1 MMHTDNQHYDA
12 QCFLSVGDL
21 VLGLLERVNSD
32 GTAGR
37 ELGVLD
43 RMARLTALGQSYGEA
58 VEAMYLTQHFKV
70 AILGFDVNKSPP
82 QKN

>member
-1 MMHTDNQHYDA
+1 MHTDNQHYDA

-21 VLGLLERVNSD
+21 VLGFLERVNAS

-37 ELGVLD
+37 DLSVLE

-58 VEAMYLTQHFKV
+58 QKYEPTHPPILTV
-70 AILGFDVNKSPP
+70 
-82 QKN
+82 